1 MLRIPLDL
9 ERLYSNEDPGLVTFA
24 RAVVEETATALER
37 ARSISPYP
45 AISARF
51 SRGRRRSLRRRRNSF
66 TPAFIKRLLVPD
78 CRCPIPT

>member
-37 ARSISPYP
+37 ARRE
-45 AISARF
+45 A
-51 SRGRRRSLRRRRNSF
+51 GG
-66 TPAFIKRLLVPD
+66 
-78 CRCPIPT
+78 